1 MRSLTNRTRVPA
13 LILLALIGVG
23 IAVHLMHTAGGLGS
37 ESFISDY
44 VFVTVLIASSLVCL
58 LRGIA
63 VAAERWAWLAF
74 ALGLGLW
81 ATGELLW
88 GAHGASEAYPSTAD
102 YVYLAGYPALYA
114 GIVLLV
120 HARVPR
126 FGRGLWLDAAIG
138 ALAAAALATTM
149 LHTVLLGLQAP
160 ETIALAIDVAHPVA
174 NILLFSFVVGAIA
187 AVGVSAGSR
196 DWLLIAGGLVLSG
209 IAQGVYLYQSATGG
223 YTPGTILDSLWLIAT
238 GLVAVAACTGASRAT
253 WADASVQR
261 SLFFPSLFA
270 IVAVALQVHDLTRP
284 LVPAAAALA
293 TATLAVVVLRLFVA
307 FSENSRLLATVRRES
322 VTDALTGLGNR
333 RKLLTDLQKS
343 LDAGGAPDGTA
354 FAIFDLDGFKAYND
368 SYGHGAGDL
377 LLNRLGRNLA
387 ATVRPFGTA
396 YRLGGDEFC
405 IIVSADEDVKLESI
419 LAGASVAL
427 SVEGE
432 GFSISCSRGAVR
444 IPHEAREPTQTLRL
458 ADRRMYAEK
467 GRRIDS
473 AGRQTRNVLMS
484 VLREREPE
492 LGEHLQG
499 VAKLSVE
506 LGKRLAFTAEELDV
520 LGRAAELHDIGKMAI
535 PDEILHKPGPL
546 TQQEWALLR
555 THTLVG
561 ERILDAAP
569 AMGPVAHIVRWTHE
583 RWDGRG
589 YPDGLSGEDVP
600 ISSRIIFVCDAFD
613 AMTSERTYK
622 PKVEIGE
629 ALDELR
635 RNAGTQFDPM
645 IVELLCEVI
654 EEDRGTAARDVAPTG
669 DEEPVRNEKPARDEQ
684 PARDEEPASAE
695 PILALVRASKPS

>member
-1 MRSLTNRTRVPA
+1 MISAA
-13 LILLALIGVG
+13 LI
-23 IAVHLMHTAGGLGS
+23 
-37 ESFISDY
+37 
-44 VFVTVLIASSLVCL
+44 
-58 LRGIA
+58 
-63 VAAERWAWLAF
+63 
-74 ALGLGLW
+74 
-81 ATGELLW
+81 
-88 GAHGASEAYPSTAD
+88 
-102 YVYLAGYPALYA
+102 
-114 GIVLLV
+114 
-120 HARVPR
+120 
-126 FGRGLWLDAAIG
+126 
-138 ALAAAALATTM
+138 ALAACAGAAR
-149 LHTVLLGLQAP
+149 AP
-160 ETIALAIDVAHPVA
+160 GAEAHV
-174 NILLFSFVVGAIA
+174 N
-187 AVGVSAGSR
+187 
-196 DWLLIAGGLVLSG
+196 
-209 IAQGVYLYQSATGG
+209 
-223 YTPGTILDSLWLIAT
+223 
-238 GLVAVAACTGASRAT
+238 
-253 WADASVQR
+253 R

-270 IVAVALQVHDLTRP
+270 IIAVALQVHDLSRP
-284 LVPAAAALA
+284 LSELSAALA

-307 FSENSRLLATVRRES
+307 FQENSRLLATVRRES

-333 RKLLTDLQKS
+333 RKLLTDLQAQ
-343 LDAGGAPDGTA
+343 LDAGGAPEGTA

-387 ATVRPFGTA
+387 AAVKPFGMA

-405 IIVSADEDVKLESI
+405 VIVSAAEDVKLDSI
-419 LAGASVAL
+419 LAAASVAL
-427 SVEGE
+427 SEEGE

-458 ADRRMYAEK
+458 ADRRMYSEK

-492 LGEHLQG
+492 LGDHLQG

-506 LGKRLAFTAEELDV
+506 LGRRLAFPAEELDI

-546 TQQEWALLR
+546 NQQEWALLR

-569 AMGPVAHIVRWTHE
+569 AMGPVARIVRWTHE

-589 YPDGLSGEDVP
+589 YPDGLAGDDVP

-622 PKVEIGE
+622 PKIELGD

-654 EEDRGTAARDVAPTG
+654 EEDREAAVREERPSEELADARVRVNGNGTGAHA
-669 DEEPVRNEKPARDEQ
+669 DEAK
-684 PARDEEPASAE
+684 AE
-695 PILALVRASKPS
+695 AEAEADLQV